1 MQIRNWQRRGRK
13 SMVILVDTNILMD
26 IIANREP
33 YAEYG
38 KNILE
43 KCAKREV
50 IGIMTAHSIPNLF
63 YILRKDFSQEER
75 RALLKNLCSIFRIS
89 DLNTKKILA
98 ALDNDKFIDFEDC
111 LQEEC
116 AVEEIAD
123 YIVTRNP
130 DDFVE
135 SRVKVIQPDEFLN
148 LL

>member
-1 MQIRNWQRRGRK
+1 
-13 SMVILVDTNILMD
+13 MVILVDTNILID

-38 KNILE
+38 KRILE

-50 IGIMTAHSIPNLF
+50 TGIIAAHSIPDLF

-75 RALLKNLCSIFRIS
+75 RALLRDLCCIFRIS
-89 DLNTKKILA
+89 DLNTKKIVA
-98 ALDNDKFIDFEDC
+98 ALDNNKFLDFEDC

-116 AVEEIAD
+116 AVEETAD

-130 DDFVE
+130 NDFIG
-135 SRVKVIQPDEFLN
+135 SRVKVIQPDELMSLF
-148 LL
+148 

>member
-1 MQIRNWQRRGRK
+1 
-13 SMVILVDTNILMD
+13 MVILVDTNILMD